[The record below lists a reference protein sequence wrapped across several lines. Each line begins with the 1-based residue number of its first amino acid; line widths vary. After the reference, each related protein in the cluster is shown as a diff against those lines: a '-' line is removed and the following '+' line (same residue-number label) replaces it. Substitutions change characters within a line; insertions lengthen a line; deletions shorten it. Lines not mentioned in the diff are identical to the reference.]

1 MKDKN
6 PSSRIGNLIVLIGF
20 LLTSFSF
27 TVFIGGNSQIIVAV
41 IGVLFAIYGFYL
53 LRKAKRPRSE

>member
-6 PSSRIGNLIVLIGF
+6 PSSRIGNLVVLIGL

-41 IGVLFAIYGFYL
+41 IGVLLAIYGFYL
-53 LRKAKRPRSE
+53 LRKAKRLRSE